1 LTDESV
7 AAGPFGAWL
16 ARARA
21 ALRGEAGNDVP
32 CGDCVGCCTSSYYI
46 PLRPRD
52 VAVLEQVPAAFLT
65 KSQDQPDSHWLMGYR
80 PNGHCPMFA
89 GQGCSVYATR
99 PQTCRDYD
107 CRVFAAAGIDAGGA
121 DKDTINRRVRA
132 WTFTY
137 TDAAER
143 EAHAAVRQAALFVQ
157 ANRELF
163 PAGFLPATPM
173 GLAVLSIKVY
183 GIFAAAGRARRS
195 RTELARAVVETSRA
209 FDNAG

>member
-1 LTDESV
+1 MAESV

-52 VAVLEQVPAAFLT
+52 AAVLEQVPAAFLT
-65 KSQDQPDSHWLMGYR
+65 KSQNQPDSPWLMGYR

-107 CRVFAAAGIDAGGA
+107 CRVFAAAGIDAGGS

-137 TDAAER
+137 TDDAER
-143 EAHAAVRQAALFVQ
+143 EAHAAVRQAALFIQ
-157 ANRELF
+157 ANRQLF
-163 PAGFLPATPM
+163 PAGFVPATPM
-173 GLAVLSIKVY
+173 GLAVLSIKVC
-183 GIFAAAGRARRS
+183 GIFASVGRAPRSGAELASAIVEAS
-195 RTELARAVVETSRA
+195 RT
-209 FDNAG
+209 FDHAG

>member
-1 LTDESV
+1 MTDESV

-21 ALRGEAGNDVP
+21 ALRGEAGNEVP

-46 PLRPRD
+46 PLRPLD

-65 KSQDQPDSHWLMGYR
+65 KSQDHPDSHWLMGYR
-80 PNGHCPMFA
+80 PNGHCPMFTA
-89 GQGCSVYATR
+89 QACSVYATR

-121 DKDTINRRVRA
+121 GKDTINRRIRA
-132 WTFTY
+132 WAFTY
-137 TDAAER
+137 TDDAER
-143 EAHAAVRQAALFVQ
+143 AAHAAVRQAALFVQ

-163 PAGFLPATPM
+163 PGGFVPATPM

-183 GIFAAAGRARRS
+183 GIFAAAGRAPRS
-195 RTELARAVVETSRA
+195 RTELARAVVEASRA